1 MVIALNTYVLVMV
14 SREVWDLAPRSGAH
28 DSTTIEVIN
37 KAKQIQAEY
46 GVWQHLGS
54 HLSDRAPV
62 ARCPVVA
69 GVPLPFAVLNAL
81 LGGRWIFLFH
91 LL

>member
-37 KAKQIQAEY
+37 KAKQAFKPSMVFGSIL
-46 GVWQHLGS
+46 GVT
-54 HLSDRAPV
+54 
-62 ARCPVVA
+62 
-69 GVPLPFAVLNAL
+69 
-81 LGGRWIFLFH
+81 
-91 LL
+91 